1 MNNPF
6 VLTGYVGAEYFCD
19 REKELALLHDHF
31 QNDRNVVIYAW
42 RRLGKTLLTKRF
54 LEELATREDVEYLY
68 IDLMST
74 RSTGE
79 AQKRIGNA
87 LFQRFGKKGF
97 SKNLRRLIG
106 ALGVEAS
113 FDPVTGMPSVSFS
126 LNKPNEKII
135 ENLQVIGDFL
145 KQRKKKVVVALDE
158 FQQVADY
165 KEENG
170 EAVFRDWV
178 QSFPEIRF
186 IFSGSR
192 RNMMQSMFLEKNSP
206 FYRSAQLL
214 SLEPIVR
221 EKYFPFISEKFN
233 QAGKKIEEDLMS
245 RIYDWSNGQ
254 TYCIQLICNKLVA
267 NTKNPN
273 IDDLKQ
279 VFQEV
284 IDQESAVF
292 AGHINMLS
300 ETQWGVLRAVAL
312 EERVANPLSSK
323 FLTKYELKAASSV
336 ASALKKLI
344 DHELVIKTE
353 HNQHRVHDTLMMRWI
368 QDLEGET
375 KTN

>member
-1 MNNPF
+1 
-6 VLTGYVGAEYFCD
+6 
-19 REKELALLHDHF
+19 
-31 QNDRNVVIYAW
+31 VIYAW
-42 RRLGKTLLTKRF
+42 RRLGKTLLIKRF

-126 LNKPNEKII
+126 LNKPNNKII

-145 KQRKKKVVVALDE
+145 THRKKKVVVALDE

-192 RNMMQSMFLEKNSP
+192 RNMMQSMFLEKNRP

-221 EKYFPFISEKFN
+221 EKYFAFISEKFT
-233 QAGKKIEEDLMS
+233 QSGKRIEKDLLS
-245 RIYDWSNGQ
+245 RIYEWSKGQ
-254 TYCIQLICNKLVA
+254 TYCIQLICNKLYA
-267 NTKNPN
+267 NTKTPN
-273 IDDLKQ
+273 TEDFNRVIK
-279 VFQEV
+279 EV

-292 AGHINMLS
+292 AGYINMLS

-312 EERVANPLSSK
+312 EEYVANPLSAGFLSK
-323 FLTKYELKAASSV
+323 YSLKAASSV

-344 DHELVIKTE
+344 DHELVVKTKDD
-353 HNQHRVHDTLMMRWI
+353 QHRVHDILMMRWI
-368 QDLEGET
+368 QDLEGASQV
-375 KTN
+375 N